1 MHIKSEL
8 NHTISIISNLLS
20 NAQKYT
26 PNTGKVLLQLLTKK
40 QTLII
45 TVSDTGVGIDKEH
58 LETVFQ
64 RFTRIN
70 TSNQSGSGIGLA
82 LVKQLVEQ
90 YGGTI
95 ELKSELNKGSCFTV
109 SLPINQIDE
118 TSNLTA
124 LAVSKSNNLCVV
136 KSNKI
141 LIIEDND
148 EMRDLITSL
157 FISSFTCISAAN
169 GELGLALCKNE
180 MPDLVISDVMMPVMD
195 GYQFIKALRSD
206 TAISHIPVLLL
217 SAKADTHSKLKG
229 LDLLADDYLSKPFE
243 PQLLLSRVQGLLTI
257 REVLNQHLK
266 QQLPALSQTTQLD
279 PQMAQ
284 SKDYVFTERVK
295 TTVKEHYQDEAFSV
309 EEFAAAL
316 YLSPRA
322 LQLKMKALY
331 NLTPSDYI
339 RNIRLE
345 FAQELL
351 KNSEL
356 AIGLVAQQVGFN
368 SQSYFAR
375 CFKAKYNMSPKQFRE
390 QS

>member
-1 MHIKSEL
+1 M
-8 NHTISIISNLLS
+8 
-20 NAQKYT
+20 
-26 PNTGKVLLQLLTKK
+26 
-40 QTLII
+40 
-45 TVSDTGVGIDKEH
+45 
-58 LETVFQ
+58 
-64 RFTRIN
+64 
-70 TSNQSGSGIGLA
+70 
-82 LVKQLVEQ
+82 KQLVEQ